1 MSLIYTM
8 GAIYE
13 SGRFMTINFL
23 NYNKEIKVQN
33 KKIGKLG
40 NYLNMVYQVAL
51 NQVCKSKSGD

>member
-1 MSLIYTM
+1 M

-40 NYLNMVYQVAL
+40 NYLNMVYQLAL